1 MEKLSVWFCGLYT
14 TPCLTGLLY
23 GYDTVSISGAI
34 DFLQD
39 KYALS
44 PALQG
49 LVISSIMIGGV
60 IGVGLARVLGPIVSA
75 ASRGAINVPPI
86 SGSSWAMALGLMV
99 AIGLVVGALPA
110 IRAMR
115 LNIVDALSGR

>member
-60 IGVGLARVLGPIVSA
+60 IGAGFSGFLSDKEALVA
-75 ASRGAINVPPI
+75 AQKA
-86 SGSSWAMALGLMV
+86 ALGRVCCVYWRIDHMGRL
-99 AIGLVVGALPA
+99 
-110 IRAMR
+110 RADDPFAFRR
-115 LNIVDALSGR
+115 LLTP

>member
-49 LVISSIMIGGV
+49 LVISSSIIGGV
-60 IGVGLARVLGPIVSA
+60 GIGEYLGTKLSVTVVSAEGLACMCA
-75 ASRGAINVPPI
+75 FA
-86 SGSSWAMALGLMV
+86 
-99 AIGLVVGALPA
+99 
-110 IRAMR
+110 
-115 LNIVDALSGR
+115 

>member
-1 MEKLSVWFCGLYT
+1 M
-14 TPCLTGLLY
+14 
-23 GYDTVSISGAI
+23 TVSISGAI

-60 IGVGLARVLGPIVSA
+60 IGAGF
-75 ASRGAINVPPI
+75 
-86 SGSSWAMALGLMV
+86 SGFLSDKYGRRAEAALGRVCCVYWRIDYMGRL
-99 AIGLVVGALPA
+99 
-110 IRAMR
+110 RADDPFAFRR
-115 LNIVDALSGR
+115 LLTP

>member
-1 MEKLSVWFCGLYT
+1 M
-14 TPCLTGLLY
+14 
-23 GYDTVSISGAI
+23 TVSISGAI

-60 IGVGLARVLGPIVSA
+60 IGAGFSGPISTA
-75 ASRGAINVPPI
+75 AAEALV
-86 SGSSWAMALGLMV
+86 AAQKAALGRVCCVYWRIDHMGRL
-99 AIGLVVGALPA
+99 
-110 IRAMR
+110 RADDPFAFRR
-115 LNIVDALSGR
+115 LLTP

>member
-39 KYALS
+39 KYGRRRSTGRRAK
-44 PALQG
+44 
-49 LVISSIMIGGV
+49 SST
-60 IGVGLARVLGPIVSA
+60 RPRFA
-75 ASRGAINVPPI
+75 AS
-86 SGSSWAMALGLMV
+86 
-99 AIGLVVGALPA
+99 IGELIIWVVCVQTTLLRSVGF
-110 IRAMR
+110 
-115 LNIVDALSGR
+115 

>member
-23 GYDTVSISGAI
+23 GYDTVSISEAI

-44 PALQG
+44 PALQEVDG
-49 LVISSIMIGGV
+49 SRNGHGV
-60 IGVGLARVLGPIVSA
+60 ITVEQTG
-75 ASRGAINVPPI
+75 
-86 SGSSWAMALGLMV
+86 
-99 AIGLVVGALPA
+99 
-110 IRAMR
+110 
-115 LNIVDALSGR
+115 

>member
-49 LVISSIMIGGV
+49 PVISSSIIGGV
-60 IGVGLARVLGPIVSA
+60 GIGESVASYLGTKLSVTVVSAEGLACMCAFAYGKWDCAVHDIGMCRYAIVGT
-75 ASRGAINVPPI
+75 R
-86 SGSSWAMALGLMV
+86 
-99 AIGLVVGALPA
+99 
-110 IRAMR
+110 
-115 LNIVDALSGR
+115 D

>member
-60 IGVGLARVLGPIVSA
+60 IGAGFSGFLSDKYVPSASDTVETCFLGFEGLILPYLEVYFHFE
-75 ASRGAINVPPI
+75 
-86 SGSSWAMALGLMV
+86 GLM
-99 AIGLVVGALPA
+99 PK
-110 IRAMR
+110 
-115 LNIVDALSGR
+115 

>member
-44 PALQG
+44 PALRP
-49 LVISSIMIGGV
+49 IGTFV
-60 IGVGLARVLGPIVSA
+60 VL
-75 ASRGAINVPPI
+75 
-86 SGSSWAMALGLMV
+86 
-99 AIGLVVGALPA
+99 
-110 IRAMR
+110 
-115 LNIVDALSGR
+115 

>member
-23 GYDTVSISGAI
+23 GYDRVHFGSHRLPA
-34 DFLQD
+34 D
-39 KYALS
+39 KYALN

-60 IGVGLARVLGPIVSA
+60 IGAGFSGFLSDKYGRRRSTGRRAKSSTRPRLLRLLA
-75 ASRGAINVPPI
+75 N
-86 SGSSWAMALGLMV
+86 
-99 AIGLVVGALPA
+99 
-110 IRAMR
+110 
-115 LNIVDALSGR
+115 

>member
-1 MEKLSVWFCGLYT
+1 M
-14 TPCLTGLLY
+14 
-23 GYDTVSISGAI
+23 TVSISGAI

-60 IGVGLARVLGPIVSA
+60 IGAGFSA
-75 ASRGAINVPPI
+75 EALVA
-86 SGSSWAMALGLMV
+86 AQKAALGRVCCVYWRIDHMGRL
-99 AIGLVVGALPA
+99 
-110 IRAMR
+110 RADDPFAFRR
-115 LNIVDALSGR
+115 LLTP

>member
-49 LVISSIMIGGV
+49 LVISSIMDRRRDRCR
-60 IGVGLARVLGPIVSA
+60 LLRLS
-75 ASRGAINVPPI
+75 
-86 SGSSWAMALGLMV
+86 
-99 AIGLVVGALPA
+99 
-110 IRAMR
+110 IR
-115 LNIVDALSGR
+115 

>member
-60 IGVGLARVLGPIVSA
+60 ISGFLSDKYGRRRSTGRRAKSSTRPRLLRLLA
-75 ASRGAINVPPI
+75 N
-86 SGSSWAMALGLMV
+86 
-99 AIGLVVGALPA
+99 
-110 IRAMR
+110 
-115 LNIVDALSGR
+115 

>member
-23 GYDTVSISGAI
+23 GYDTGSISGAI

-39 KYALS
+39 KYGLS

-49 LVISSIMIGGV
+49 LVISSIIVFRQVGV
-60 IGVGLARVLGPIVSA
+60 SCLVMYFFRV
-75 ASRGAINVPPI
+75 
-86 SGSSWAMALGLMV
+86 
-99 AIGLVVGALPA
+99 
-110 IRAMR
+110 
-115 LNIVDALSGR
+115 

>member
-49 LVISSIMIGGV
+49 LVIGSIMIGAGFS
-60 IGVGLARVLGPIVSA
+60 GFLSDKYGRRRSTGRRAKSSTRPRLLRLLA
-75 ASRGAINVPPI
+75 N
-86 SGSSWAMALGLMV
+86 
-99 AIGLVVGALPA
+99 
-110 IRAMR
+110 
-115 LNIVDALSGR
+115 

>member
-44 PALQG
+44 TAAAEAL
-49 LVISSIMIGGV
+49 V
-60 IGVGLARVLGPIVSA
+60 A
-75 ASRGAINVPPI
+75 AQKA
-86 SGSSWAMALGLMV
+86 ALGRVCCVYWRIDHMGRL
-99 AIGLVVGALPA
+99 
-110 IRAMR
+110 RADDPFAFRR
-115 LNIVDALSGR
+115 LLTP

>member
-60 IGVGLARVLGPIVSA
+60 IGAGFFGLP
-75 ASRGAINVPPI
+75 
-86 SGSSWAMALGLMV
+86 
-99 AIGLVVGALPA
+99 
-110 IRAMR
+110 
-115 LNIVDALSGR
+115 SGRAVYGRRRSTGRRAKSSTRPRLLRLLAN

>member
-39 KYALS
+39 KYVLS

-49 LVISSIMIGGV
+49 PVISSSIIGGV
-60 IGVGLARVLGPIVSA
+60 GIGGVCGFLFGNEAQRD
-75 ASRGAINVPPI
+75 SR
-86 SGSSWAMALGLMV
+86 
-99 AIGLVVGALPA
+99 
-110 IRAMR
+110 
-115 LNIVDALSGR
+115 LS

>member
-1 MEKLSVWFCGLYT
+1 M
-14 TPCLTGLLY
+14 
-23 GYDTVSISGAI
+23 TVSISGAI

-60 IGVGLARVLGPIVSA
+60 IGAGSNRMNVYTVAKASQGLADYLKKRFSA
-75 ASRGAINVPPI
+75 PSR
-86 SGSSWAMALGLMV
+86 
-99 AIGLVVGALPA
+99 
-110 IRAMR
+110 
-115 LNIVDALSGR
+115 

>member
-34 DFLQD
+34 DFLRD

-49 LVISSIMIGGV
+49 LVISSIMIGAGFS
-60 IGVGLARVLGPIVSA
+60 GFLSDKYGRRRSTGRRAKSSTRPRLLRLLA
-75 ASRGAINVPPI
+75 N
-86 SGSSWAMALGLMV
+86 
-99 AIGLVVGALPA
+99 
-110 IRAMR
+110 
-115 LNIVDALSGR
+115 

>member
-1 MEKLSVWFCGLYT
+1 M
-14 TPCLTGLLY
+14 
-23 GYDTVSISGAI
+23 TVSISGAI

-60 IGVGLARVLGPIVSA
+60 IGAGFSGFLSDKYGPPPKHWSPPSRCSPAR
-75 ASRGAINVPPI
+75 
-86 SGSSWAMALGLMV
+86 
-99 AIGLVVGALPA
+99 
-110 IRAMR
+110 
-115 LNIVDALSGR
+115 SGRRWRSPPCPRTSPRPSPPPVVCSV